1 MIFFSWK
8 FIRDKGLNMSVSI
21 LMAFWAVSFL
31 FVITPGMDW
40 AYAISAGINGKMVLP
55 AVGGMLIGHLIAT
68 IIIAA
73 GVGVLIADIPFA
85 MMLLTL
91 VGACYLLWLGFGLVR
106 HPVTPVKELTD
117 TPHNSVHWM
126 IKGIGISGL
135 NPKVFLLFLA
145 LLPQF
150 FDPKSLWPMSV
161 QMLILGTIHIMSC
174 GIIYLFVGYGS
185 QVVLKTKP
193 DAAKVVSQLSGI
205 AMMCIAILLLVEPLI
220 QHH

>member
-1 MIFFSWK
+1 M
-8 FIRDKGLNMSVSI
+8 RDRGLDMSVSI

-40 AYAISAGINGKMVLP
+40 AYAISAGINGKVVLP

-73 GVGVLIADIPFA
+73 GVGVLIAEIPFA
-85 MMLLTL
+85 MMLLTF
-91 VGACYLLWLGFGLVR
+91 VGASYLLWLGFSLVR
-106 HPVTPVKELTD
+106 YPVTPVKELTD
-117 TPHNSVHWM
+117 TPRNSMHWM

-150 FDPKSLWPMSV
+150 FDPESLWPMSV
-161 QMLILGTIHIMSC
+161 QMLMLGSIHILSC
-174 GIIYLFVGYGS
+174 GIIYLFVGYSS
-185 QVVLKTKP
+185 QAVLKTKP
-193 DAAKVVSQLSGI
+193 KAAKTVSQLSGV
-205 AMMCIAILLLVEPLI
+205 AMMCIALLLLVEPLI
-220 QHH
+220 QYH